1 MTEFPS
7 VERAPASALQGISA
21 TLALALS
28 NKLFKSQAQVTED
41 IDPCDAE
48 HIKGGAFKG
57 PSKTHAEPSWQWNTP
72 QIERTGLWDWQQP
85 FNYAMNFGDLALE
98 MLKVILTLKCDTMEK
113 TFCIHITKQTEVIM
127 TSVVIY

>member
-21 TLALALS
+21 TLAQALS

-41 IDPCDAE
+41 VDSGDAE

-57 PSKTHAEPSWQWNTP
+57 PSKTHAVPS
-72 QIERTGLWDWQQP
+72 
-85 FNYAMNFGDLALE
+85 
-98 MLKVILTLKCDTMEK
+98 
-113 TFCIHITKQTEVIM
+113 
-127 TSVVIY
+127 